1 MDKNENFEYLIETT
15 TKNIDAGTYA
25 SYYAFYLHGYQFAT
39 KEELENNTLIAKQ
52 SEIDKFKN
60 LSINRNKAKSI
71 FTIHSNNEDK
81 YIKADKRQFDKLIDI
96 IYDNFEEREIFLAT
110 KDLCSDKCKH
120 YLSNNGNYPLEPCGS
135 CTRFYADMFEAKEG
149 I

>member
-1 MDKNENFEYLIETT
+1 MDKIENFEYLIEAT
-15 TKNIDAGTYA
+15 TKNIDTGTYA
-25 SYYAFYLHGYQFAT
+25 SCYAFYLHGYNFAT

-96 IYDNFEEREIFLAT
+96 IYDNFEEREIFLST
-110 KDLCSDKCKH
+110 KDVLCNDCKYYLSDNGNFPLKPCMECNRFFSDK
-120 YLSNNGNYPLEPCGS
+120 
-135 CTRFYADMFEAKEG
+135 FERKTV
-149 I
+149 

>member
-1 MDKNENFEYLIETT
+1 MDKKEHFEYLIETT

-39 KEELENNTLIAKQ
+39 KEELENDTLIAKQ

-71 FTIHSNNEDK
+71 FTVHS
-81 YIKADKRQFDKLIDI
+81 DKRQFDKLIDI

-120 YLSNNGNYPLEPCGS
+120 YLSDNGNYPLEPCGS
-135 CTRFYADMFEAKEG
+135 CTRFYADMFETKES
-149 I
+149 

>member
-1 MDKNENFEYLIETT
+1 MDKKENFEYLIETT
-15 TKNIDAGTYA
+15 TKNIDAGTHA
-25 SYYAFYLHGYQFAT
+25 SYYAFYLHGYNFAT

-71 FTIHSNNEDK
+71 FKIHS
-81 YIKADKRQFDKLIDI
+81 DKRQFDKIIDI

-110 KDLCSDKCKH
+110 KDLCNNKCKH
-120 YLSNNGNYPLEPCGS
+120 YLSDNGNYPLEPCGS
-135 CTRFYADMFEAKEG
+135 CTRFYADMFEDKES
-149 I
+149 